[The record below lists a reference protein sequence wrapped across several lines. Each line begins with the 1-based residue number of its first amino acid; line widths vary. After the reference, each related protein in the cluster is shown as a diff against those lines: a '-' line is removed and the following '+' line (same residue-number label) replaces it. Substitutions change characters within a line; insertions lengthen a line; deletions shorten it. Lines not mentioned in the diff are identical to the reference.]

1 VEIRSLVRVY
11 VLNLLTVQG
20 ILGSFMA
27 RARNGA
33 EELVS
38 VTESSVGTGPVLSPV
53 NESRADREWRG
64 KGRLFC
70 NLQR

>member
-38 VTESSVGTGPVLSPV
+38 VTESSVGTGPVTS
-53 NESRADREWRG
+53 
-64 KGRLFC
+64 
-70 NLQR
+70 Q

>member
-1 VEIRSLVRVY
+1 VEIRSLVSICSESVDSAGTG
-11 VLNLLTVQG
+11 LVQI

-38 VTESSVGTGPVLSPV
+38 CYRVISGDWTCHQSMSQELTG
-53 NESRADREWRG
+53 NGGKRAPF
-64 KGRLFC
+64 L
-70 NLQR
+70 